1 MLDNDISNEI
11 SPRFMF
17 QWEGLIARYVEPDPY
32 RKILHSWPRK
42 AGKATYQIN
51 QFEFDGRMVAHLW
64 DIQWR
69 SRYSIDIVSFLG
81 DWAEEPIKR
90 RLDDAHIPYANF
102 IMTTPER
109 LARELAYM
117 PHIYAVYF
125 GDPNLALTFGGRGRH
140 VPDATVFRLDG

>member
-17 QWEGLIARYVEPDPY
+17 QWEGLIARYVEPETYD
-32 RKILHSWPRK
+32 RVIHTWGRRN
-42 AGKATYQIN
+42 GKATYYIN

-69 SRYSIDIVSFLG
+69 SRYSLDIVSFLG
-81 DWAEEPIKR
+81 EDFAGPIER
-90 RLDDAHIPYANF
+90 RLDEAHIPYANF

-109 LARELAYM
+109 LSRELAYM

-125 GDPNLALTFGGRGRH
+125 GDPSLALTFGGRGRH
-140 VPDATVFRLDG
+140 VPDPTVFRLDG